1 MAKANSYSQ
10 FWTLLAKMPCDDKD
24 ELKQQL
30 VASFTNG
37 RTDSL
42 REMTLR
48 EYNLMIHEME
58 NQTGSGRRQPVSYE
72 VLKQKRSA
80 VLHQMQLM
88 GIDTTNWAA
97 VDNFCL
103 NSRIAGKVFRKLS
116 ADDLDDV
123 LIKIRSIRHKDTKKE
138 NRKLN

>member
-1 MAKANSYSQ
+1 MAKINSYSQ

-24 ELKQQL
+24 ELKRQL
-30 VASFTNG
+30 VSSYTNG

-58 NQTGSGRRQPVSYE
+58 NQTGSGHRQPVSYE
-72 VLKQKRSA
+72 ILKQKRSA

-97 VDNFCL
+97 VDDFCL

-123 LIKIRSIRHKDTKKE
+123 LIKIRSIRHKDTQKE